1 MAAMRL
7 PIGHCSTRSSIP
19 QPVHRGCRS
28 TTVAALASASR
39 STPAWSSSPMAPK
52 IPSAASSA
60 FSPAIPVPAFFA
72 TPMLVILA
80 RSSSLLLTTS
90 ISPCSRCGEIDVVA
104 GIGDAGRL
112 GRFKAVR
119 GSPTP
124 VQRARDRHGYFCGTL
139 RIGLLIHRNRM
150 QKLIECVPN
159 FSEGRD
165 QNVIRQITDAVKST
179 DGVSLLDIDPGAST
193 NRTVVTFVGSPDAA
207 VEAAFRAIKKAAEL
221 IDMRKH
227 KGAHPRMG
235 ATDVC
240 PFIPVSNVSWDEA
253 VECARK
259 LGKRVSEELKI
270 PVYLYEKAAKDNARS
285 NLAVIRAG
293 EYEGFFEKIKQPEWK
308 PDFGPAVFNKNS
320 GATVIGVR
328 DFLVAYNANL
338 NTKSV
343 RRANSVAFDVR
354 EQGRVKTED
363 GTPSGKPVL
372 GLNGE
377 PVRIP
382 GILKHVKAIGWFVK
396 EYGIAQVSMNLTN
409 IEETPLHVAFDAC
422 VQAAAERGLRVTGS
436 EIVGMVPKKSLVD
449 AGRYFLRKQ
458 RCSEGASEEELMD
471 IAIRSMGLGELK
483 PFDPIEKVIELKI
496 QSTESKKSL
505 VKMNMREFCNETL
518 SDSPAPGGGS
528 VAALMGALG
537 ASLGGMVANL
547 SAGKRGWDDKLEYF
561 SDWAVKAQQL
571 KDELLSLVDEDT
583 AAFNKVIDSFALPK
597 ASAEEKTARSA
608 AIEAATKYAAEVP
621 VKVMET
627 ASRSYALL
635 AEMAE
640 RGNPA
645 SVSDVGVG
653 ALAIRACIDGAA
665 LNVRINLANLKDEK
679 FKSDLQK
686 KVRKLQADSESA
698 FKKIDQ
704 IVQSKLT

>member
-1 MAAMRL
+1 
-7 PIGHCSTRSSIP
+7 
-19 QPVHRGCRS
+19 
-28 TTVAALASASR
+28 
-39 STPAWSSSPMAPK
+39 
-52 IPSAASSA
+52 
-60 FSPAIPVPAFFA
+60 FS
-72 TPMLVILA
+72 
-80 RSSSLLLTTS
+80 
-90 ISPCSRCGEIDVVA
+90 D
-104 GIGDAGRL
+104 
-112 GRFKAVR
+112 
-119 GSPTP
+119 
-124 VQRARDRHGYFCGTL
+124 
-139 RIGLLIHRNRM
+139 
-150 QKLIECVPN
+150 
-159 FSEGRD
+159 GRD
-165 QNVIRQITDAVKST
+165 QNIIRQITDAIQSVE
-179 DGVSLLDIDPGAST
+179 GASLLDVDPGAST
-193 NRTVVTFVGSPDAA
+193 NRTVVTFVSSPDSA
-207 VEAAFRAIKKAAEL
+207 VEAAFRAVKKAAEL

-240 PFIPVSNVSWDEA
+240 PFIPVSNVSWEEA
-253 VECARK
+253 IECANQ
-259 LGKRVSEELKI
+259 LGKRVGEELKI
-270 PVYLYEKAAKDNARS
+270 PVYLYERAARDESRA

-308 PDFGPAVFNKNS
+308 PDFGPAVFNEKS

-377 PVRIP
+377 TVRIP
-382 GILKHVKAIGWFVK
+382 EILKNVKAIGWFVK

-409 IEETPLHVAFDAC
+409 IEETAWHVAFDAC

-436 EIVGMVPKKSLVD
+436 EIVGMVPEKSLVD

-458 RCSEGASEEELMD
+458 RWSEGASEEELMD

-505 VKMNMREFCNETL
+505 VKMNVRQFCNETL

-583 AAFNKVIDSFALPK
+583 TAFNKVMDAFGLPRE
-597 ASAEEKTARSA
+597 SADVKTARAA
-608 AIEAATKYAAEVP
+608 AIEEATKHAAEVP
-621 VKVMET
+621 FKVMET
-627 ASRSYALL
+627 ASKSYALL

-653 ALAIRACIDGAA
+653 ALATRACIEGAA
-665 LNVRINLANLKDEK
+665 LNVRINLGQLKDKK
-679 FKSDLQK
+679 FRTGLQD
-686 KVRKLQADSESA
+686 KVRNVSADSEA
-698 FKKIDQ
+698 QFKTIIQ
-704 IVQSKLT
+704 VVEGKLGKS